1 MDIRFI
7 SATKSSTSRNFISDF
22 FPRRQLHNYYKINVA
37 DMRYMF
43 LLFVQYYNISTQVLD
58 KMPMGT

>member
-7 SATKSSTSRNFISDF
+7 SATKSSTSRNF
-22 FPRRQLHNYYKINVA
+22 FPRWQLHNYYKINVA

-43 LLFVQYYNISTQVLD
+43 LLFVQYYNISTQVLF

>member
-7 SATKSSTSRNFISDF
+7 SATTSSTSRNFISDF
-22 FPRRQLHNYYKINVA
+22 FPRWQLHNYYKINVA

-43 LLFVQYYNISTQVLD
+43 LLFVQYYNISTQVLF